1 MKMRNAIALD
11 IGGVCLKLHPEKAFA
26 VLGFEEPETLPAEF
40 AAVTDMLERGVI
52 TGNEW
57 LTVFRHLTGDKFS
70 GKKLRHA
77 WAMIIGEAIAG
88 MPELAHELV
97 AAGYKLVFFSD
108 TSEIHMQEVYRKLS
122 FSNLVTGCVLSYEV
136 GHKKPDAK
144 MYAAFENEYGKPA
157 FYVDDHAANV
167 EAGKRC
173 GWNSHLFTT
182 AANMRQTLQE
192 MNILKN

>member
-1 MKMRNAIALD
+1 MLNAIALD

-26 VLGFEEPETLPAEF
+26 TLGIEDAKDLPVEF
-40 AAVTDMLERGVI
+40 TAVTDMLERGVI

-57 LTVFRHLTGDKFS
+57 LTVFRHLTDNRFS
-70 GKKLRHA
+70 GKELRNA
-77 WAMIIGEAIAG
+77 WAMIIGEAIEG
-88 MPELAHELV
+88 MPELARELV
-97 AAGYKLVFFSD
+97 DAGCKLVFFSD

-136 GHKKPDAK
+136 GHKKPDTK
-144 MYAAFENEYGKPA
+144 MYAAFEKEYGKPL
-157 FYVDDHAANV
+157 FYVDDRSANV

-173 GWNSHLFTT
+173 GWNSHHFTT
-182 AANMRQTLQE
+182 VVNMRQNLEE